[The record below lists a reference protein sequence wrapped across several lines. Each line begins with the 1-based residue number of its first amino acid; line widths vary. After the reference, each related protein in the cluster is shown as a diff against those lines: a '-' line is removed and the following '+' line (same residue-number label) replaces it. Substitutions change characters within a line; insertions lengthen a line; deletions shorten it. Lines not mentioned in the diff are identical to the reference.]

1 MGGMAAEAEPS
12 HQYLIPFC
20 CCVAEEESDIM
31 TSDMEV
37 HRKKRVRIK
46 FLHAGKTTFIDTR

>member
-1 MGGMAAEAEPS
+1 MAAEAEPS